1 VIAPSLAFASGSVV
15 TVKGTNYAIGSQPS
29 FVVTGSAGSTVALF
43 LSGTGVIG
51 TKMIG
56 NVMDQNGTL
65 VFRLPAGLKK
75 GTYHI
80 QAQSDGLSS
89 GLLSFK
95 IGPAPHIKTPPK
107 PRGRS
112 KAPSPHT
119 ASKKPSKTVIRVQ
132 HHAVGAHQV
141 QTASV
146 SNGHVID
153 QAVHSLVQNPLPFKN
168 NKKKGH

>member
-1 VIAPSLAFASGSVV
+1 LAFASGSAV

-29 FVVTGSAGSTVALF
+29 FVVTSTAGSTVALF
-43 LSGTGVIG
+43 LSGTGVVG
-51 TKMIG
+51 SRKMIG
-56 NVMDQNGTL
+56 NIVDQNGTF

-80 QAQSDGLSS
+80 QAQSNGLSS

-112 KAPSPHT
+112 KTPSPHT
-119 ASKKPSKTVIRVQ
+119 TSKKPSKTVIRVQ
-132 HHAVGAHQV
+132 HHAVQAHQV

-153 QAVHSLVQNPLPFKN
+153 QAVHFLVQNPLLFN